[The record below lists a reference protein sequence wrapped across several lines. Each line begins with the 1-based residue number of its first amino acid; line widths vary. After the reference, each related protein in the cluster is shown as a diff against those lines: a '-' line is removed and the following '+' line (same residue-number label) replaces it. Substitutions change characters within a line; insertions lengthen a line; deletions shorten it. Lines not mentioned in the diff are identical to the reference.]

1 MLELSAA
8 DLRRLVSMDAAIAA
22 MRRAFEIAAAGGFD
36 QPRRIGLED
45 GRCLVM
51 LAGAL
56 EQPGVVVKVV
66 AIAPDNP
73 ARGLPTI
80 YSTVL
85 WMDDPTGRV
94 SALLEGSTLTSLRTG
109 AASGVATDLLASPAA
124 RVLAMIGAGGQARDQ
139 IAAVCAVRPIEEIRI
154 WSRSEGSRVAFADR
168 IRQIHPALQVR
179 VEPEVRD
186 AIASADVIC
195 TATRSTEPLIL
206 ASDLAPGAHINAIGA
221 YRPNMVELAP
231 EVLDR
236 AAVVAIDDR
245 EAAMS
250 EAGDILQAIDGG
262 VEVQSRLQLIGALI
276 ADPEW
281 RRPEGISVFKSV
293 GTAAQDWAIARLAYT
308 RALAGQYPARAAAAL
323 GP

>member
-1 MLELSAA
+1 M
-8 DLRRLVSMDAAIAA
+8 
-22 MRRAFEIAAAGGFD
+22 
-36 QPRRIGLED
+36 
-45 GRCLVM
+45 
-51 LAGAL
+51 
-56 EQPGVVVKVV
+56 
-66 AIAPDNP
+66 
-73 ARGLPTI
+73 
-80 YSTVL
+80 
-85 WMDDPTGRV
+85 
-94 SALLEGSTLTSLRTG
+94 
-109 AASGVATDLLASPAA
+109 
-124 RVLAMIGAGGQARDQ
+124 
-139 IAAVCAVRPIEEIRI
+139 
-154 WSRSEGSRVAFADR
+154 
-168 IRQIHPALQVR
+168 
-179 VEPEVRD
+179 EPEVRD

-281 RRPEGISVFKSV
+281 RRPGGISVFKSV
-293 GTAAQDWAIARLAYT
+293 GIAAQDWAIARLAYT
-308 RALAGQYPARAAAAL
+308 RALAANTRPARLRRL
-323 GP
+323 GLRPVGRLRSRHRPPSIDVAGTV